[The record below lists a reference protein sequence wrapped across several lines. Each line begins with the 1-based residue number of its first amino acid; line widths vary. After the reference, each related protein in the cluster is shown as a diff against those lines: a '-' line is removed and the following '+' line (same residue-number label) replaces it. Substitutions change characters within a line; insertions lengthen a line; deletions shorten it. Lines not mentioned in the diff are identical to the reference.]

1 MTTHYR
7 IPSSATL
14 RERIARRQAEIAE
27 LRALLDVA
35 RTREAAAAAHGVRG
49 RRRRPAPATEASA
62 AERGESVRP

>member
-1 MTTHYR
+1 MAYQYR

-35 RTREAAAAAHGVRG
+35 RTRELAAAAHGLRAH
-49 RRRRPAPATEASA
+49 RPRPAAPPA
-62 AERGESVRP
+62 AERGEAVQP